1 MSNPYFVPRVEEKK
15 EKSTEV
21 KAKKFNCDSELAC
34 EIGADLLKAALLIGG
49 SFIIGYHTGVTSTV
63 AALFKESAKLAA
75 TS

>member
-1 MSNPYFVPRVEEKK
+1 MSNPYFVPHVE

-21 KAKKFNCDSELAC
+21 KSKKFDFDSDLAR
-34 EIGADLLKAALLIGG
+34 EIGADLLKAALLISG
-49 SFIIGYHTGVTSTV
+49 SFIIGYHTGVTNTV